1 MDKTRRRSHKNAP
14 ISAEYTFFTATEIAG
29 FFYNIS
35 GHDAVIFF
43 QIFYAVWIDLGK
55 LLIGGIGIFYF
66 LNFLLFTKY
75 RFSVND
81 VSDLS
86 KRQGIGL
93 DLQGRMNGPDPI
105 VFSQM
110 RF

>member
-1 MDKTRRRSHKNAP
+1 MNAVLRFPHPVKKIIHELMDKTRRRSHKNAP

-66 LNFLLFTKY
+66 LNFL
-75 RFSVND
+75 
-81 VSDLS
+81 
-86 KRQGIGL
+86 
-93 DLQGRMNGPDPI
+93 
-105 VFSQM
+105 
-110 RF
+110 